1 MTRLSMRL
9 AGAMALTTALA
20 ACGGSKG
27 AASGD
32 SAMSSDLQMAG
43 GATATQ
49 PSLGDTATA
58 SKAPAATS
66 GARRAE
72 TSKPAP
78 RPAPTRPSGQIAEGT
93 SLVLHP
99 SAKVCTNTNKVGEE
113 VKATVAD
120 AVQGTNGVSI
130 PAGAIVTLR
139 ITALKR
145 SENSKDPIDMG
156 FNPVSVEFG
165 GHSYALNAT
174 VTEEKIDRI
183 RNEPKEKDVQ
193 KVVGGAVLGA
203 IAGKLIGKST
213 KGAVVG
219 AATGAAAGAGVA
231 AATANY
237 EGCIE
242 QGSNMTI
249 KLASPVTIQ

>member
-1 MTRLSMRL
+1 MSRLSMRL
-9 AGAMALTTALA
+9 AGAMALTAALA
-20 ACGGSKG
+20 ACGGKG

-49 PSLGDTATA
+49 PALGDTARA
-58 SKAPAATS
+58 SRAPAATS
-66 GARRAE
+66 GARRTE

-78 RPAPTRPSGQIAEGT
+78 ARPSGQIAEGT

-113 VKATVAD
+113 LKATVAD

-130 PAGAIVTLR
+130 PAGAIVTLK

-165 GHSYALNAT
+165 GHTYALNAT

-237 EGCIE
+237 EGCIA